1 MKWKS
6 GKIIIVVSVIAVF
19 ISVIAV
25 MMIRRSKELKE
36 NDLFIQMIHTYVEAV
51 NEKDIDL
58 YISLFEESMRKDMRE
73 YINVAGTDGFFLENT
88 YSIIDVEKADP
99 IIALSEKQRFG
110 EIEVYKVTANIEYI
124 EIPSTIQES
133 TEGYEKYFVFV
144 KQKNEW
150 KLYRIYR

>member
-19 ISVIAV
+19 ISVIAI
-25 MMIRRSKELKE
+25 MMIRRSKESKE
-36 NDLFIQMIHTYVEAV
+36 NDLFIEMIHTYVQAV

-58 YISLFEESMRKDMRE
+58 YISLFEESIREGMRE
-73 YINVAGTDGFFLENT
+73 HIKVKGTDGFFYEDTISL
-88 YSIIDVEKADP
+88 IAVEKADP

-110 EIEVYKVTANIEYI
+110 EVEVYKVTANIEYI
-124 EIPSTIQES
+124 EIPTTVQES
-133 TEGYEKYFVFV
+133 LEGYVFNFVFV

-150 KLYRIYR
+150 KLYRISG